1 MWQPLHTER
10 RSTEAFLS
18 WSNKLMSNRT
28 ILILGA
34 NSDIAKAIA
43 KEFEDD
49 GFHLTLAVRD
59 PQMQNEVKFD
69 AVDFDSH
76 ATFVKNLNVIPDV
89 VVTAFGVLIEGDES
103 FQNPQKSLETTLV
116 NYSGVVSILGHLSKA
131 MAERGSGTIIGI
143 SSVAGERGRGTNYV
157 YGSAKAGVTAYL
169 DGLRNYLFDKGIH
182 VMTVKPGYVDTKM
195 KAHKP
200 TPSIVTASPEQ
211 VAKAIMRG
219 FRSKKNT
226 VYTLSVWRWI
236 MLIIRNI
243 PEFIFKRLSL

>member
-1 MWQPLHTER
+1 M
-10 RSTEAFLS
+10 ST
-18 WSNKLMSNRT
+18 RT

-34 NSDIAKAIA
+34 NSDMAKAIA
-43 KEFEDD
+43 NEFKAN
-49 GFHLTLAVRD
+49 GFELILAVRK
-59 PQMQNEVKFD
+59 PQNESELAFD
-69 AVDFDSH
+69 AADFSSH
-76 ATFVKNLNVIPDV
+76 EAFVKNLKVIPDV

-103 FQNPQKSLETTLV
+103 FNSPRESLETTLI

-143 SSVAGERGRGTNYV
+143 SSVAGDRGRGSNYV

-169 DGLRNYLFDKGIH
+169 DGLRNYLADKGVH

-200 TPSIVTASPEQ
+200 TPAIVTASPEQ

-219 FRSKKNT
+219 YRSKTNT
-226 VYTLSVWRWI
+226 VYVLWMWRWI

-243 PEFIFKRLSL
+243 PESIFKKLSL

>member
-1 MWQPLHTER
+1 MN
-10 RSTEAFLS
+10 RS
-18 WSNKLMSNRT
+18 

-34 NSDIAKAIA
+34 NSDMANAIA
-43 KEFEDD
+43 KEFGTL
-49 GFHLTLAVRD
+49 GFELQLAVRN
-59 PQMQNEVKFD
+59 PQNDTEIRFD

-76 ATFVKNLNVIPDV
+76 ETFVKNLPTLPDV

-103 FQNPQKSLETTLV
+103 FDNPRVSLDTTLV

-169 DGLRNYLFDKGIH
+169 DGLRNYLFTKGVH
-182 VMTVKPGYVDTKM
+182 VITVKPGYVYTKM

-200 TPSIVTASPEQ
+200 TPGIVTASPEK
-211 VAKAIMRG
+211 VAKAVLRAYRG
-219 FRSKKNT
+219 KMNT
-226 VYTLSVWRWI
+226 VYVLSIWRWV

-243 PEFIFKRLSL
+243 PEFIFKRMNL